1 LRAFD
6 LFCYKAGADL
16 TMNRIWTRVRVFA
29 PALVALAALAAPAPL
44 SAGGA
49 WVPEPGDG
57 TLTLGYS
64 KKHAASSW
72 DAFGNAFDNGTQHDF
87 RYAYLDGDVGLF
99 RNLSAQFLLTFLD
112 GREGPPGD
120 LERNVGFSDAWFG
133 LKYQLKQGSYP
144 MALGANLRTPMFYD
158 REGPYNRYVFNNRG
172 EIAGLN
178 DEWRG
183 LLKYDYTL
191 AYYVSHS
198 FLGGAGWANFWTGYT
213 WRTGAPA
220 DQIPAVLE
228 AGYPLPWFGATV
240 KGQVLWAWSLHNDSP
255 RQPDDR
261 FGGNAT
267 FSFNDAS
274 LGRVGAGLIIP
285 IPLGPRHRWNVEVGY
300 NKWIWGRSARRYQEP
315 YLSIGYGF

>member
-1 LRAFD
+1 
-6 LFCYKAGADL
+6 
-16 TMNRIWTRVRVFA
+16 MNRIWTRVRVFA
-29 PALVALAALAAPAPL
+29 PALVALAALAGPAPL

-72 DAFGNAFDNGTQHDF
+72 DAFGNAFDNGAQHDF

>member
-1 LRAFD
+1 
-6 LFCYKAGADL
+6 
-16 TMNRIWTRVRVFA
+16 MNRIWTRVRVFA
-29 PALVALAALAAPAPL
+29 PTLVALAALAAPAPL

-57 TLTLGYS
+57 TLTFGYS

-240 KGQVLWAWSLHNDSP
+240 KGQVLWVWSLHTDSP

-261 FGGNAT
+261 FGSNAT

-274 LGRVGAGLIIP
+274 LGRVGAGMIIP

>member
-1 LRAFD
+1 
-6 LFCYKAGADL
+6 
-16 TMNRIWTRVRVFA
+16 MNRIWTRVRVFA
-29 PALVALAALAAPAPL
+29 PALVALAALAGPAPL

-228 AGYPLPWFGATV
+228 AGYPLPWFGAWSFMWHSAQLATTT
-240 KGQVLWAWSLHNDSP
+240 LMCWSL
-255 RQPDDR
+255 
-261 FGGNAT
+261 
-267 FSFNDAS
+267 
-274 LGRVGAGLIIP
+274 VGCP
-285 IPLGPRHRWNVEVGY
+285 
-300 NKWIWGRSARRYQEP
+300 
-315 YLSIGYGF
+315 